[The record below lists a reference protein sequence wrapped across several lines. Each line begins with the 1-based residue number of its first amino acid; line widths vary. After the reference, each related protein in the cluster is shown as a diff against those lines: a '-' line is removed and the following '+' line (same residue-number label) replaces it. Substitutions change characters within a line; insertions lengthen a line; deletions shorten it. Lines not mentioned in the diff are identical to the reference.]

1 VLRRREDGQTFARE
15 TQKRVT
21 FETLETLVGDLENQR
36 KKRTIE
42 VLQGG
47 TIEHVT
53 VEEAPSNKQ

>member
-1 VLRRREDGQTFARE
+1 
-15 TQKRVT
+15 VT